1 MRISRLFL
9 PGLLVL
15 TLLAAYGG
23 WAAITVQDLPDY
35 AVARQ
40 PLSLTFMVR
49 QHGVTL
55 LNRLEPRVEAEAG
68 GVTSAAVAQPAGDGQ
83 YTARLILPQAG
94 DWRITIH
101 SGFMNS
107 HVTLLP
113 LAVIEPGATPPPA
126 PVAAARGQALFVAK
140 GCVTCHLHR
149 DVSGSGMVAVG
160 PELTGR
166 RWPAEYLQRFLKDP
180 SIGPQYGNSRM
191 PNLNL
196 KDAEV
201 AALIAFLNGEPRAS
215 R

>member
-1 MRISRLFL
+1 MRTRMLCLLL
-9 PGLLVL
+9 PGLL
-15 TLLAAYGG
+15 AFGG
-23 WAAITVQDLPDY
+23 WAVITVQDLPQS

-40 PLSLTFMVR
+40 PVTLTFMVR

-55 LNRLEPRVEAEAG
+55 LSRLEPRVEAEAG
-68 GVTSAAVAQPAGDGQ
+68 GATSAAVGQPTGVEGQ
-83 YTARLILPQAG
+83 YTARLVLPQAG
-94 DWRITIH
+94 DWRVTIH

-107 HVTLLP
+107 QVTLLP
-113 LAVIEPGATPPPA
+113 LTVIEPGATPPP
-126 PVAAARGQALFVAK
+126 PVLGSARGQALFVAK

-149 DVSGSGMVAVG
+149 DVEGSGRVAVG

-180 SIGPQYGNSRM
+180 SIGPVYGDARM
-191 PNLNL
+191 PNLDL

-201 AALIAFLNGEPRAS
+201 TALIAFLNGEPRAS